1 MNITIAQLRSIMPNA
16 GERARI
22 YLIPIMKTLEMFEI
36 NNRLRIASFL
46 AQIAHESGELRY
58 TMEIWGPTESQRRYS
73 DRDDLGNTN
82 PIARKSA
89 EHNMDNTGHF
99 YRGRGLIQ
107 ITGYYNY
114 VDAGE
119 ALDVDL
125 VANPKLAELPD
136 LSSMIAGW
144 FWKTHGCN
152 ELADDGK
159 FKTITRRINGGL
171 NGYDDRMKYYK
182 KALVVL

>member
-1 MNITIAQLRSIMPNA
+1 MLITIDQLRAIMPNA

-22 YLIPIMKTLEMFEI
+22 YYTPLVEAMAEFGID
-36 NNRLRIASFL
+36 NRLRVAAFM

-58 TMEIWGPTESQRRYS
+58 PREIWGPTDAQLRYS

-82 PIARKSA
+82 QVARMAA
-89 EHNMDNTGHF
+89 EHNGDNTGHF

-114 VDAGE
+114 VDATE
-119 ALDVDL
+119 ALGVDL
-125 VANPKLAELPD
+125 VTNPKLAEIPD
-136 LSSMIAGW
+136 FSARIASW
-144 FWKTHGCN
+144 FWHTHGCN
-152 ELADDGK
+152 ELADEQK

-171 NGYDDRMKYYK
+171 NGYDDRLKYYN
-182 KALVVL
+182 KALTVL

>member
-1 MNITIAQLRSIMPNA
+1 MLITIDQLRAIMPNA

-22 YLIPIMKTLEMFEI
+22 YYTPLVEAMAEFGIDK
-36 NNRLRIASFL
+36 RLRVAAFM

-58 TMEIWGPTESQRRYS
+58 SREIWGPTEAQLRYS
-73 DRDDLGNTN
+73 GRDDLGNTN
-82 PIARKSA
+82 QIARSIA
-89 EHNMDNTGHF
+89 EQNGDNTGHF

-114 VDAGE
+114 VDETE
-119 ALDVDL
+119 ALGVDL
-125 VANPKLAELPD
+125 VTNPKLAEIPD
-136 LSSMIAGW
+136 FSARIAAW

-152 ELADDGK
+152 GLADEKK

-171 NGYDDRMKYYK
+171 NGYEDRLKYYN
-182 KALVVL
+182 KALTVL

>member
-1 MNITIAQLRSIMPNA
+1 MLITIDQLRAIMPNA

-22 YLIPIMKTLEMFEI
+22 YYTPLTESMDEFDID
-36 NNRLRIASFL
+36 NRLRAAAFL

-58 TMEIWGPTESQRRYS
+58 SRELWGPTEAQKRYS
-73 DRDDLGNTN
+73 NRDDLGNTYK
-82 PIARKSA
+82 AAVMAA
-89 EHNMDNTGHF
+89 EQNGDNTGHY

-114 VDAGE
+114 VDATE
-119 ALDVDL
+119 ALGVDF
-125 VANPKLAELPD
+125 VVNPRLAELPEF
-136 LSSMIAGW
+136 SARIAAW

-152 ELADDGK
+152 TLADEQK

-171 NGYDDRMKYYK
+171 NGYDDRLKYYNR
-182 KALVVL
+182 ALTVL

>member
-1 MNITIAQLRSIMPNA
+1 MLITIDQLRAIMPNA

-22 YLIPIMKTLEMFEI
+22 YFMPLTQSIVDFDID
-36 NNRLRIASFL
+36 NRLRVAAFL

-58 TMEIWGPTESQRRYS
+58 AREIWGPTASQLRYS

-82 PIARKSA
+82 PIAIQAA
-89 EHNMDNTGHF
+89 EHNGDNTGHF

-114 VDAGE
+114 VDATE
-119 ALDVDL
+119 ALGVDF
-125 VANPKLAELPD
+125 VTNPKLAELPD
-136 LSSMIAGW
+136 FSARIAAW

-152 ELADDGK
+152 PLADEKK

-171 NGYDDRMKYYK
+171 NGYDDRLKYYN
-182 KALVVL
+182 KALTVL